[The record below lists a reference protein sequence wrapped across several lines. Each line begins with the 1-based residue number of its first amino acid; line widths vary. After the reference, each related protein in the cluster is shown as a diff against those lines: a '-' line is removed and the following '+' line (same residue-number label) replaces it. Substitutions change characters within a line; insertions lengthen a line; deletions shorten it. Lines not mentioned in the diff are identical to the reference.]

1 MKHNIKL
8 IALIAIIAVLL
19 IVAIQSSN
27 YYTRRD
33 CRVMWNRNGIVCVQD
48 IFGDLWEFEGTGFK
62 SDEYIDIVMH
72 NNNTHNTQTDDKVV
86 DVRK

>member
-8 IALIAIIAVLL
+8 IALTAIIAVLL
-19 IVAIQSSN
+19 IVGIKSSN

-48 IFGDLWEFEGTGFK
+48 IFGNLWEFEGTGFK
-62 SDEYIDIVMH
+62 PDEYIDIVMH
-72 NNNTHNTQTDDKVV
+72 NNNTHNTQTDDKVI

>member
-8 IALIAIIAVLL
+8 IALTAIITVLL
-19 IVAIQSSN
+19 IVGIKSGN

-48 IFGDLWEFEGTGFK
+48 IFGSLWEFEGTGFK

-72 NNNTHNTQTDDKVV
+72 NNNTHNTQTDDKVI

>member
-8 IALIAIIAVLL
+8 IALTAIITVLL
-19 IVAIQSSN
+19 IVGIKSGN

-48 IFGDLWEFEGTGFK
+48 IFGNLWEFEGTGFK

-72 NNNTHNTQTDDKVV
+72 NNNTHNTQTDDKVI

>member
-8 IALIAIIAVLL
+8 IALTAIITILL
-19 IVAIQSSN
+19 IVAIHSGN

-33 CRVMWNRNGIVCVQD
+33 CRVMWNRNGVVCVQD
-48 IFGDLWEFEGTGFK
+48 IFGNLWEFEGTGFK

-72 NNNTHNTQTDDKVV
+72 NNNTHNIQTDDKVV